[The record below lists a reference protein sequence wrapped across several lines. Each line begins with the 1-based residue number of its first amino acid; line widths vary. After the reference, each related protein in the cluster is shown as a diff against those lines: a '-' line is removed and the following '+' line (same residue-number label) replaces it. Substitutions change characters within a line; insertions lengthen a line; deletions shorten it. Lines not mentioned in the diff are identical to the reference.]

1 MQSLRLR
8 VPVIVI
14 ILASFFC
21 AASSAPAQGGQ
32 ACALKEAPALHGF
45 RLGMTLTEVKK
56 SLADSSMLESKI
68 STVNAVGS
76 RAVNINGSD
85 LSPENGEGVENVYL
99 TFVDERVAQIKVT
112 YNSAKG
118 WDSPQDFFARESQ
131 SLGLPK
137 PAAGALQGSGGNEKY
152 IIECGEFNAT
162 LAYAFGVS
170 PNITVAN
177 SVARK
182 LVDKRLNKQETGGH
196 EKRTTI
202 LPRLPAPAPT
212 PDPTRT
218 EPNNPH
224 PNEP

>member
-1 MQSLRLR
+1 MQSLRFCLL
-8 VPVIVI
+8 VAVI
-14 ILASFFC
+14 ILACSY
-21 AASSAPAQGGQ
+21 AASSALAQGGPT
-32 ACALKEAPALHGF
+32 CALKEAPKLNGF
-45 RLGMTLTEVKK
+45 YLGMTLTEVKK
-56 SLADSSMLESKI
+56 SLADSSMLEAKMSTI
-68 STVNAVGS
+68 SAVGS
-76 RAVNINGSD
+76 RAVNINGSE

-112 YNSAKG
+112 YNSARR
-118 WDSPQDFFARESQ
+118 WDGPDDFLARESQ

-137 PAAGALQGSGGNEKY
+137 PSAGQGTLQGSGGNEKY
-152 IIECGEFNAT
+152 TVECGEFNAT

-182 LVDKRLNKQETGGH
+182 LVDKRLNKQETGGR

-202 LPRLPAPAPT
+202 LPRLPAPP
-212 PDPTRT
+212 PDPAPPK
-218 EPNNPH
+218 PNDPH